1 MPGLFISAMRT
12 GVPLV
17 AGWLLTL
24 AAHAGIDFDSTAA
37 TGAVTV
43 ILALAYYLVFRL
55 LELLGERARGT
66 VLQNLAGLFLGW
78 ARPPA
83 YPKVEQLDPVEGARY
98 LPDAGSGP
106 TTLG

>member
-1 MPGLFISAMRT
+1 MTGLFISVMRT

-24 AAHAGIDFDSTAA
+24 VVRAGIEIDSATV

-43 ILALAYYLVFRL
+43 ALGIVYYVVFRL
-55 LELLGERARGT
+55 VELLGERAPGT
-66 VLQNLAGLFLGW
+66 FLQNLAGVFLGW

-83 YPKVEQLDPVEGARY
+83 YPKFEALEPVDGARY
-98 LPDAGSGP
+98 LGGDSTGG
-106 TTLG
+106 

>member
-1 MPGLFISAMRT
+1 MSGLFVSFMRT

-24 AAHAGIDFDSTAA
+24 AVRAGVTIDSATV

-43 ILALAYYLVFRL
+43 ACALVYYLVFRL
-55 LELLGERARGT
+55 LEVLGERAPGT
-66 VLQNLAGLFLGW
+66 FLQNLAGVFLGW

-83 YPKVEQLDPVEGARY
+83 YPKFEALEPVDGAAY
-98 LPDAGSGP
+98 LGGDSTSG
-106 TTLG
+106 

>member
-1 MPGLFISAMRT
+1 MTGLFISAMRT

-24 AAHAGIDFDSTAA
+24 AVRSGVTIGSATL

-43 ILALAYYLVFRL
+43 GLALAYYVAFRL

-66 VLQNLAGLFLGW
+66 ALQNLAGLFLGW

-83 YPKVEQLDPVEGARY
+83 YPKFQTLEPVDGARY
-98 LPDAGSGP
+98 LPDADHG
-106 TTLG
+106 

>member
-1 MPGLFISAMRT
+1 MSGLFVSLMRT

-24 AAHAGIDFDSTAA
+24 AVSAGIEINSATVTGLVTAA
-37 TGAVTV
+37 
-43 ILALAYYLVFRL
+43 LALAYYLVFRV

-66 VLQNLAGLFLGW
+66 FLQHLAGLFLGW

-83 YPKVEQLDPVEGARY
+83 YPRYEALEPVDGANY
-98 LPDAGSGP
+98 LAEPGNG
-106 TTLG
+106 

>member
-1 MPGLFISAMRT
+1 MTGLFVSFMRT

-24 AAHAGIDFDSTAA
+24 AVRAGVTINSATV

-43 ILALAYYLVFRL
+43 GLALAYYLVFRV
-55 LELLGERARGT
+55 LELLGERASGT
-66 VLQNLAGLFLGW
+66 FLQNLAGLFLGW

-83 YPKVEQLDPVEGARY
+83 YPRFEALEPVDGARY
-98 LPDAGSGP
+98 LGDSTSG
-106 TTLG
+106 

>member
-1 MPGLFISAMRT
+1 MPGLFVSFMRT

-24 AAHAGIDFDSTAA
+24 AVRAGIEITSATA

-43 ILALAYYLVFRL
+43 ALALAYYIVFRL
-55 LELLGERARGT
+55 LEVLGERLPGKA
-66 VLQNLAGLFLGW
+66 LQTLAGMLLGW

-83 YPKVEQLDPVEGARY
+83 YPKVEALQP
-98 LPDAGSGP
+98 GSSVYG
-106 TTLG
+106 TGSSSLG